1 MVKHIVFWKLKDELQ
16 GAQREQVLK
25 QIKEGFEAL
34 QGVIPGM
41 THIEIGVDFSK
52 SSDSGDI
59 VLYSEFES
67 RAALD
72 GYQNHPGHLAM
83 VPIVREWRVERRV
96 VDYDI

>member
-1 MVKHIVFWKLKDELQ
+1 MVKHIVFWKLKAELA

-25 QIKEGFEAL
+25 RIKEGFEAL
-34 QGVIPGM
+34 QGVIPGL
-41 THIEIGVDFSK
+41 THIEIGVDFSE
-52 SSDSGDI
+52 SGDSGDI

-96 VDYDI
+96 VDYEI

>member
-1 MVKHIVFWKLKDELQ
+1 MIKHIVFWKLKDELQ
-16 GAQREQVLK
+16 GAQREQVLRR
-25 QIKEGFEAL
+25 IKEGFEAL
-34 QGVIPGM
+34 EGVIPGM
-41 THIEIGVDFSK
+41 THIEIGVDFSS

-83 VPIVREWRVERRV
+83 VPVVREWRIERRV
-96 VDYDI
+96 VDYEI